1 MSQTMNS
8 MNTFMPIMSAV
19 FCFTLPVG
27 IGIYWIIG
35 AVVRSVQMFMINKYL
50 DNMGINEIIRKN
62 QEKANKKREKKGL
75 PPQKITNAATTSTR
89 TIASEEKKMEERRAE
104 RAAKAQAAVK
114 DSTAY
119 YNQNAK
125 P

>member
-1 MSQTMNS
+1 M
-8 MNTFMPIMSAV
+8 
-19 FCFTLPVG
+19 
-27 IGIYWIIG
+27 YH
-35 AVVRSVQMFMINKYL
+35 
-50 DNMGINEIIRKN
+50 
-62 QEKANKKREKKGL
+62 NKKREKKGL

-89 TIASEEKKMEERRAE
+89 TIASEEKKIEERRAE

-125 P
+125 PGSIAAKANMVKMYEEKAAANKGKKK